1 MTTIPSEIAPE
12 PQGAEL
18 ATADRRMA
26 PRFEATGKVSCH
38 PSCGRPGELW
48 PGHVRDISRTGIGLI
63 MPRRWER
70 GTILLLEVS
79 PEGGAPRSLCA
90 CVIHSTRLS
99 EASYIVGCAHG
110 GDFDEEEIQA
120 LVGQNAL
127 AVEEA
132 EPSSA

>member
-1 MTTIPSEIAPE
+1 
-12 PQGAEL
+12 
-18 ATADRRMA
+18 
-26 PRFEATGKVSCH
+26 
-38 PSCGRPGELW
+38 
-48 PGHVRDISRTGIGLI
+48 

-70 GTILLLEVS
+70 GTILLLEVA
-79 PEGGAPRSLCA
+79 PEGGTPRSLCA